1 MYGLLIESK
10 GTRAQMV
17 AEEGAGKLRF
27 ELYNFHVYLQNENCL
42 VKQYS
47 NKNAGQKQVAERHG
61 RKVENYVPT
70 QLLCSESS

>member
-47 NKNAGQKQVAERHG
+47 NKNAGQK
-61 RKVENYVPT
+61 
-70 QLLCSESS
+70 